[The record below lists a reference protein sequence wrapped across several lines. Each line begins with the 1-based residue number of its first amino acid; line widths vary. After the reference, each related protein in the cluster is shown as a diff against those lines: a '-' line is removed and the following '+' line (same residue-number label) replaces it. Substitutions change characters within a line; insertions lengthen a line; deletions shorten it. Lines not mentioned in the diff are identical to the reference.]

1 MKVCIIQPEYCLDH
15 SRSEEFFRW
24 ELEALDRCDESMD
37 IIALPEYS
45 NIPCYAKVKEQMLW
59 SFAQFT
65 QPLLEKAA
73 QTAKRC
79 NAIVFVSCVHETPTG
94 LRNGTIAFG
103 RDGRQV
109 GAYHKQHLVNSEMY
123 NYELDKAYT
132 WEHSEPTIL
141 EIEGI
146 KFGFL
151 ICYDAYFYEAFANI
165 ARYDP
170 HVIVACSHQRSDSH
184 DALRT
189 MHKFLAY
196 NTNAW
201 VIRSSVSMGVDAGV
215 GGTSMVIAPDGTV
228 LADME
233 GRVGM
238 TCAEIDPH
246 RRYLKPAGFGNP
258 PDCHHHY
265 VEAGRRPWK
274 YRNGGAAI
282 VPYED
287 WMGYPRVCAHRGFN
301 TVAPENSLPAYGAA
315 IAMGAEEI
323 EFDLWPS
330 KDGVV
335 VSTHDKVLERVSTGE
350 GNVWEHT
357 YEELLQ
363 YDFGVKKNEKF
374 AGMRICTFE
383 NILKKFAGHAIF
395 NIHVK
400 NAKDCVVT
408 EEFVAEVARLIK
420 KYDCERHCYFM
431 SGAGYVL
438 DILRRVAPQIPR
450 CAGAG
455 NLPYD
460 LVEKALK
467 YGCKKLQIFTPHLPE
482 LPENFVEDTCRRA
495 HENGIRVNICQADT
509 AEKTL
514 AFLEA
519 GCDTILT
526 NDFGLIYNVVQ
537 SWKAAK

>member
-1 MKVCIIQPEYCLDH
+1 MKVCVIQPEYCLDH
-15 SRSEEFFRW
+15 SQSDKFFQW
-24 ELEALDRCDESMD
+24 ELEALDKCDETMD
-37 IIALPEYS
+37 IIAMPEYS
-45 NIPCYAKVKEQMLW
+45 NVPCWAKTKEQMLW
-59 SFAQFT
+59 SYEKYT
-65 QPLLEKAA
+65 QPLLEKAS

-79 NAIVFVSCVHETPTG
+79 NAIVFLSCIHETPMG
-94 LRNGTIAFG
+94 LRNGTIAFDRSG
-103 RDGRQV
+103 QQV
-109 GAYHKQHLVNSEMY
+109 GAYHKQHLVNSEMFT
-123 NYELDKAYT
+123 YELDKQYT
-132 WEHSEPTIL
+132 WESSEPTII

-146 KFGFL
+146 KFAFL
-151 ICYDAYFYEAFANI
+151 ICYDAYFYEGFASI

-170 HVIVACSHQRSDSH
+170 DVVVACSHQRSDSH

-201 VIRSSVSMGVDAGV
+201 VIRSSVSMGLDAGV

-238 TCAEIDPH
+238 ACADIDPH
-246 RRYLKPAGFGNP
+246 QRYLKPAGFGNP

-282 VPYED
+282 VPYEE

-301 TVAPENSLPAYGAA
+301 TMAPENSLPAYGLA

-335 VSTHDKVLERVSTGE
+335 VSTHDKDLDRVSNGT
-350 GNVWEHT
+350 GNVWEYT

-363 YDFGVKKNEKF
+363 LDFGAKKNASF
-374 AGMRICTFE
+374 TGLTICTLE
-383 NILKKFAGHAIF
+383 DILKKYAGHAIM

-400 NAKDCVVT
+400 NALDCVVT
-408 EEFVAEVARLIK
+408 EEFVIKVAELLK

-431 SGAGYVL
+431 SGAPYVL
-438 DILRRVAPQIPR
+438 DIMRRVAPHIPR

-455 NLPYD
+455 GKPD
-460 LVEKALK
+460 ADIIQKALD
-467 YGCKKLQIFTPHLPE
+467 YGCKKVQLYKPFFKFYSP
-482 LPENFVEDTCRRA
+482 NYVEESCRRA
-495 HENGIRVNICQADT
+495 HENGLLVNIFYADN
-509 AEKTL
+509 AEEFEAYL
-514 AFLEA
+514 NA
-519 GCDTILT
+519 GCDTVLT
-526 NDFGLIYNVVQ
+526 NEMGMLQVFKN
-537 SWKAAK
+537 WKKK